1 MRPLTVTAFMD
12 GRPGHEK
19 QTKGI
24 LAALAM
30 ATPVDVTFR
39 TVKPGAFFRGFMD
52 WIRYFGCCLVPVKT
66 SVKSEPIDLVI
77 GTGSYTHV
85 PMLALKKRS
94 GAKLVTCMSPSFPF
108 IRHMDLCFV
117 PEHDRKQPDD
127 NIFATIGPPN
137 TSESK
142 GEHCPEKGLILIG
155 GIDEKSHR
163 WSTDRI
169 LTQIRTILEK
179 ESATTWTISSSP
191 RTPEDTNLALEQL
204 AGENTTVLFFRS
216 ESTPS
221 GWVEDQY
228 DENYTVW
235 VTADSISMVFEAIT
249 AGCRVGILPIEWKE
263 KDNKFKRSVDYLV
276 AHRWVTSFEQ
286 WEVRMEMTAPE
297 ANLDEATRCAREILN
312 RWWPNR
318 LPSSNCSRI

>member
-1 MRPLTVTAFMD
+1 MQPLTVTAFID

-24 LAALAM
+24 LAALTT

-39 TVKPGAFFRGFMD
+39 TVKPGAFSRGLMD
-52 WIRYFGCCLVPVKT
+52 WIRYFGRYLFPVKT
-66 SVKSEPIDLVI
+66 SVKSESIDLII
-77 GTGSYTHV
+77 GTGSYTHA
-85 PMLALKKRS
+85 PMLALKKKS
-94 GAKLVTCMSPSFPF
+94 GAKVVTCMSPSFPF

-117 PEHDRKQPDD
+117 PEHDRKQPGD
-127 NIFATIGPPN
+127 NIFVTIGPPN

-142 GEHCPEKGLILIG
+142 GEHCPEKGLILVG

-163 WSTDRI
+163 WSTSRV
-169 LTQIRTILEK
+169 LAQIHTILEK
-179 ESATTWTISSSP
+179 DSATTWTISSSP
-191 RTPEDTNLALEQL
+191 RTPEDTHSALEHL
-204 AGENTTVLFFRS
+204 AGENTKILFFRP

-221 GWVEDQY
+221 GWIEKQY

-235 VTADSISMVFEAIT
+235 VTADSISMVFEALT
-249 AGCRVGILPIEWKE
+249 AGCRVGILPVEWKE
-263 KDNKFKRSVDYLV
+263 KDNKFKQSLDYLV
-276 AHRWVTSFEQ
+276 AHRWVTFFEQ

-297 ANLDEATRCAREILN
+297 ADLDEATRCAREILN

-318 LPSSNCSRI
+318 LLSSNCSRI